1 MKVYTILRRMSTIP
15 VHLTKEPIDTRKLH
29 LINQNVH
36 RKLGPIYM
44 EKLGPDVDAVWISD
58 PK

>member
-1 MKVYTILRRMSTIP
+1 MSTIP
-15 VHLTKEPIDTRKLH
+15 VHLAKEPVDTRKLH